1 MINGEGFW
9 TDMFYLVV
17 LLYAIWLIVFK
28 LIPWVYDA
36 LSN

>member
-9 TDMFYLVV
+9 TDMFYLAGS
-17 LLYAIWLIVFK
+17 LWTIWLITFK
-28 LIPWVYDA
+28 LIPWAYDE